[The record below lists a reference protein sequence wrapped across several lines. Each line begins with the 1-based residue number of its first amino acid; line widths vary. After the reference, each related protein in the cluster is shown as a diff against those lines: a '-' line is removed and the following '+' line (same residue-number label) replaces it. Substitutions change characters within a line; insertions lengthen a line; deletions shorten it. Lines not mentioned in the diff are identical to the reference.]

1 MPLIPSVSI
10 ITIMTISP
18 EITSLIEEIKNDRTH
33 GASQLARQAIA
44 VIKVAAKNS
53 QANNANQFLME
64 QKEVGQ
70 QLIEARPAMATIYNI
85 VNNLLNTIAKEAANN
100 MELDKLRLYTAGK
113 ANEAIKSSLKAIEQ
127 ITQHAARLISGG
139 DRIMTHSYSSTVT
152 ATLKETFSKYGNISV
167 ITTRSGPGGSGAI
180 TARELAGYGIPVT
193 FIDDT
198 AVGLYIPK
206 VNKVIIGADRICA
219 DGKII
224 NGVGSYQLAI
234 AAEKTRVP
242 LYVLSDS
249 LKFDPRL
256 KGEEVDLEEKEPSE
270 VIEPGRLPPGVK
282 VKNPYFDVTPLELV
296 TGIVTEAGLHSQ
308 EQVLGYIK
316 GLH

>member
-1 MPLIPSVSI
+1 MN
-10 ITIMTISP
+10 ISP
-18 EITSLIEEIKNDRTH
+18 EITQLIEEIKNDRTH
-33 GASQLARQAIA
+33 GASQLARQA
-44 VIKVAAKNS
+44 VTVLKLAAENS
-53 QANNANQFLME
+53 QANNTEQFLLE

-70 QLIEARPAMATIYNI
+70 QLMQTRPAMAPVYNM
-85 VNNLLNTIAKEAANN
+85 VNKLLNTIVKEAANN
-100 MELDKLRLYTAGK
+100 MELDKFRLYTAGK
-113 ANEAIKSSLKAIEQ
+113 ANKAIKSSLKAIEQ
-127 ITQHAARLISGG
+127 ITQHAARLISSG
-139 DRIMTHSYSSTVT
+139 DYIMTHSYSSTVA
-152 ATLKETFSKYGNISV
+152 ATLKEAFSKYGNISV
-167 ITTRSGPGGSGAI
+167 IATRSGPGGSGAI
-180 TARELAGYGIPVT
+180 TARELVGYGIPVT

-198 AVGLYIPK
+198 AVGLYIPM

-242 LYVLSDS
+242 LYVLCDS
-249 LKFDPRL
+249 MKFDSRL

-282 VKNPYFDVTPLELV
+282 VKNPYFDITPLELV
-296 TGIVTEAGLHSQ
+296 TGIVTEAGLYSR